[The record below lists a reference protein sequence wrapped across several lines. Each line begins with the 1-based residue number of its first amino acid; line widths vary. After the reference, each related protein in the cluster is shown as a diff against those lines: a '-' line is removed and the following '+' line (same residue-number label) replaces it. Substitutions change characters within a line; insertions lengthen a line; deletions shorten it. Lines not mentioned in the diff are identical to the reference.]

1 MYFTNI
7 SNEEL
12 NLMLQNQ
19 NVFNFTIGLSEIVY
33 GTTNWNPSN
42 YFTVETI
49 DNGLYRIYTKFN
61 CEEILSTDKNNIIL
75 ENECIICSEAETET
89 YFTFRSN
96 DDTAYIL
103 STKFESNLGYD
114 IGDSLE
120 YDDFNKIVHFLR
132 KHNTVT
138 DSIKFNFGTVNGQYA
153 DYEVIS
159 DDNIK
164 TITDNGI
171 LITDNLINAGLKIK
185 LKNTQFVQSN
195 YILNLKILHY
205 NESDI
210 DFVGNVVHKNIEE
223 VIIPLNK
230 LTEVELNLPQYCTD
244 KYNIISFDASV
255 LVNHDK
261 PVIQNIITNLHLDC
275 DKQII
280 QKGEIADIKAIATD
294 DIGNGIYN
302 EKVYFFEMYEP
313 TLLRLTSDKSI
324 IQTNDY
330 ADLKVTLKDEDG
342 SLVSNEKVYFYKEAK
357 PIKPSLNGSEN
368 VVSWS
373 SMDNYTGDGVFKT
386 HGSYL
391 DVGWSNEGYW
401 AIEFDYKY
409 VAGNDS
415 NIFRYVGLMPICSA
429 DINPFTDAKTAN
441 YAIDTWEGGFSFSG
455 LGRTGWISSPTT
467 NPSKEIQSD
476 WTHLEI
482 IKLSDTR
489 LQIVINNTYEWVGE
503 FPNLANLTTL
513 YMGTRENPANR
524 NSGSIIQFKNIS
536 ITEYDVVSNF

>member
-49 DNGLYRIYTKFN
+49 DNGLYRIYPKFN
-61 CEEILSTDKNNIIL
+61 CEEIISTDKNNIIF

-114 IGDSLE
+114 LGDSLE

-132 KHNTVT
+132 KQNTIT

-159 DDNIK
+159 DDTVK
-164 TITDNGI
+164 TLTDNGI

-205 NESDI
+205 DESDI
-210 DFVGNVVHKNIEE
+210 DFVGNVVHKTIEE
-223 VIIPLNK
+223 VHIPLNK
-230 LTEVELNLPQYCTD
+230 LTEVELNLPQYCTH
-244 KYNIISFDASV
+244 KYNIISFDATV
-255 LVNHDK
+255 LVQHDK
-261 PVIQNIITNLHLDC
+261 PVLQKVVTNLHLES

-280 QKGEIADIKAIATD
+280 QKGEIGDIKAIATD
-294 DIGNGIYN
+294 DIENGVIG
-302 EKVYFFEMYEP
+302 ERVYFFEKYEP
-313 TLLRLTSDKSI
+313 TLILSADKNT
-324 IQTNDY
+324 IQTGENS
-330 ADLKVTLKDEDG
+330 DLNAKLKDADG
-342 SLVSNEKVYFYKEAK
+342 SLVTGETIHFYKEAK

-368 VVSWS
+368 IISWN
-373 SMDNYTGDGVFKT
+373 NYENNASNGIYTS

-391 DVGWSNEGYW
+391 DVGWSNNSYW

-409 VAGNDS
+409 AIKNG
-415 NIFRYVGLMPICSA
+415 IIYTYVGLMPICSA
-429 DINPFTDAKTAN
+429 DINPFTDEKN
-441 YAIDTWEGGFSFSG
+441 NDYAITTWEGNFGFNG
-455 LGRTGWISSPTT
+455 LGRDGWISSPTT
-467 NPSKEIQSD
+467 NPTKEIQSD

-524 NSGSIIQFKNIS
+524 NVGSIIQFKNIS
-536 ITEYDVVSNF
+536 ITEYDSVSNF